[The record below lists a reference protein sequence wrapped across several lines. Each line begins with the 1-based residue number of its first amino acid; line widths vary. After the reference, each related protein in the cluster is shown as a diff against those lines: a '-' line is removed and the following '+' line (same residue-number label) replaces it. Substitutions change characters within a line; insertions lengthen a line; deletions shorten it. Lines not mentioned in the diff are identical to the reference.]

1 VLHHAQIAETVNG
14 NSIAATQT
22 LSNLGATGYSPDQ
35 ALATVNRLVDQQAY
49 TMAATDL
56 FYLSSAL
63 FILLIGLV
71 WLTRPKKGGAGGG
84 GGGAH

>member
-1 VLHHAQIAETVNG
+1 
-14 NSIAATQT
+14 
-22 LSNLGATGYSPDQ
+22 
-35 ALATVNRLVDQQAY
+35 
-49 TMAATDL
+49 MAATDL

-71 WLTRPKKGGAGGG
+71 WMTRPKMGGAGGG